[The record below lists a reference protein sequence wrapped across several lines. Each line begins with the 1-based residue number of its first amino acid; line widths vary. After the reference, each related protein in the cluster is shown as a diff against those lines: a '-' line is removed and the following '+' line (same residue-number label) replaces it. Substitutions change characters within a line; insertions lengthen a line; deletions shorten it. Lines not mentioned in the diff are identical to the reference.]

1 MSAFA
6 VHLDRLL
13 VQLRD
18 LPSSSP
24 PHLTHLTIRL
34 ERAYADLRAVGT
46 PAPAELFV
54 RLRGRLQELGEG
66 LKEAQTAG
74 REAGGPVSWGQ
85 FEADT
90 RQVELEV
97 AELLERSA
105 GAAATGGRH
114 SRTPSADLPRR
125 IPTPSQPS
133 PPTPT
138 HPVTSA
144 NASVGAS
151 PATNT
156 PELPSAHPPLP
167 LSSPSDLL
175 TACST
180 YHICTEGS
188 GLLPGQQS
196 LGSVSRKI
204 LASPSYNSE
213 RRDPLRSR
221 VAEHLKRA
229 YFEPFEAALSSTA
242 STVAEKLKAW
252 DELWQD
258 VKDAVLPLADS
269 YLSIKEGEES
279 AKRFKAEAQA
289 PLNLVN
295 QTGFDAVAALARLE
309 TVVDVLKRNSGAAR
323 SETIS
328 AIFDDIV
335 FAKSSSEPSRSLV
348 DLVRRVLDFVED
360 LEDEL
365 RAAHARM
372 LRDKSFLSDAD
383 LEKMV
388 LDSLRLT
395 AHTEERQIILLVFGG
410 PAGVVDKTRAWLL
423 QEMGSELPS
432 GQPPVLSKDLVA
444 KSLVE
449 MLFKDQTVDFTDEQN
464 RPPPIFYIASFA
476 LIYLQNQFQVL
487 VVVACLA
494 TLVGT
499 APPPSRTSSTPPA
512 NLTAFIE
519 RIWTILQA
527 EIGPSAS
534 PIDPMTG
541 MPSAQDDDTLPSAI
555 RIANFA
561 DEVISHRRT
570 MLVASGATLSSEE
583 EARLRASVERV
594 LRYEDPVYKLLKS
607 RLKASVEAALVDFV
621 TQVPSS
627 EASAPGPSSAP
638 TDLRTAYSKTPAS
651 LYAAIRAIM
660 PGSPP
665 GPPPRTRTLHLQPAK
680 GFEKPAFLREKVEE
694 IVRTRLVTNV
704 WEWMEESWS
713 DVMG

>member
-18 LPSSSP
+18 LSSYSP

-46 PAPAELFV
+46 PAPADLFV
-54 RLRGRLQELGEG
+54 RFKGRLQELGEG

-85 FEADT
+85 LEADT

-97 AELLERSA
+97 AELLEGSA
-105 GAAATGGRH
+105 GAAATRGRH
-114 SRTPSADLPRR
+114 SRTPSADLP
-125 IPTPSQPS
+125 Q
-133 PPTPT
+133 
-138 HPVTSA
+138 
-144 NASVGAS
+144 
-151 PATNT
+151 
-156 PELPSAHPPLP
+156 
-167 LSSPSDLL
+167 
-175 TACST
+175 
-180 YHICTEGS
+180 
-188 GLLPGQQS
+188 
-196 LGSVSRKI
+196 
-204 LASPSYNSE
+204 
-213 RRDPLRSR
+213 
-221 VAEHLKRA
+221 HLKRA

-252 DELWQD
+252 DDLWQD
-258 VKDAVLPLADS
+258 VKDAVLPLADM
-269 YLSIKEGEES
+269 YMSIKEGEES
-279 AKRFKAEAQA
+279 AKRFRAEAEA

-295 QTGFDAVAALARLE
+295 QTGFDAFAALARLE

-328 AIFDDIV
+328 AICDDIV

-348 DLVRRVLDFVED
+348 DLVRRVLDFVEV
-360 LEDEL
+360 LEEEL

-372 LRDKSFLSDAD
+372 LRNKSFFSDAD

-395 AHTEERQIILLVFGG
+395 GHTEERHIILLVFGG
-410 PAGVVDKTRAWLL
+410 PAGVVDKTRAWLS

-432 GQPPVLSKDLVA
+432 GQPPVLSRDLVA
-444 KSLVE
+444 KSLVK
-449 MLFKDQTVDFTDEQN
+449 MLFKDQAFDLTNEQN
-464 RPPPIFYIASFA
+464 RPPPIFYILSFA
-476 LIYLQNQFQVL
+476 LIYLQDQFQVL

-499 APPPSRTSSTPPA
+499 APPPSPTSSTPPA
-512 NLTAFIE
+512 NLTAFIQ

-541 MPSAQDDDTLPSAI
+541 MPPAQDDDTLPSAI
-555 RIANFA
+555 RIANLA

-570 MLVASGATLSSEE
+570 MLVASGATLSSKE
-583 EARLRASVERV
+583 EARLRTSVERV
-594 LRYEDPVYKLLKS
+594 LRYEEPVYKLLKS

-621 TQVPSS
+621 TQVPSN
-627 EASAPGPSSAP
+627 EASAPGPLSAP
-638 TDLRTAYSKTPAS
+638 TDLRTAHSKTPAS

-665 GPPPRTRTLHLQPAK
+665 GPPPRTRTLHLQPGK

-713 DVMG
+713 DMMGWRA